1 MDGGAVNPLRRLN
14 AWLNG
19 APAHRIGIA
28 MLQRAIGACLLF
40 RVATEGP
47 FADYLWG
54 PNAVAVGSTTVLF
67 GDDVGSR
74 LDVVFRSDL
83 AVRALLAGLAV
94 SGLGL
99 LTQVWTRAATLVAWA
114 IFMILGLRLP
124 ELNDGGDN
132 FTALALFYLI
142 GVLPAGASA
151 APGSLR
157 AWLHN
162 LSFLAVAIQTCMVYF
177 VAGFMKL
184 GGSYWQN
191 GTAFYV
197 ISQVEWFSIPEARA
211 WFKKPFIVMPATY
224 STMLFQVWFPIALF
238 SSIKLWFLA
247 LAMAFHLGIAINM
260 GLITFSTV
268 MAGAD
273 LALISDAEFQTLRRR
288 LRSMFRL
295 QDESICPA
303 SH

>member
-1 MDGGAVNPLRRLN
+1 MDGGPVNPVGRLN

-19 APAHRIGIA
+19 PPAHRLGIA

-54 PNAVAVGSTTVLF
+54 PNAVAVGSTTALF
-67 GDDVGSR
+67 GDDLGAR
-74 LDVVFRSDL
+74 LDVVFTSDL
-83 AVRALLAGLAV
+83 AVRTMLAGLAL
-94 SGLGL
+94 SGLAL

-114 IFMILGLRLP
+114 VFLILGLRLP

-142 GVLPAGASA
+142 GVLPAGAVA
-151 APGSLR
+151 NPGSLR

-191 GTAFYV
+191 GTALYV

-211 WFKKPFIVMPATY
+211 WFKNPFIVMPATY
-224 STMLFQVWFPIALF
+224 STMLFQIWFPIALF
-238 SSIKLWFLA
+238 SRIKLWFLA
-247 LAMAFHLGIAINM
+247 LAMAFHLGIVINM

-288 LRSMFRL
+288 LRSMFRF

-303 SH
+303 SR

>member
-1 MDGGAVNPLRRLN
+1 MNPVRRLN

-19 APAHRIGIA
+19 TPAHRRGIA
-28 MLQRAIGACLLF
+28 LLQRAIGACLLF

-54 PNAVAVGSTTVLF
+54 PHSVAVGSTIALF
-67 GDDVGSR
+67 GRDLGSR
-74 LDVVFRSDL
+74 LDLVFTSDL
-83 AVRALLAGLAV
+83 AVRCLLGGLALAGLA
-94 SGLGL
+94 L

-114 IFMILGLRLP
+114 GFMILGLRLP

-132 FTALALFYLI
+132 FTGLVLFYLV
-142 GVLPAGASA
+142 GVLPAGTSAS
-151 APGSLR
+151 PGSFR

-162 LSFLAVAIQTCMVYF
+162 LSFLAVAVQTCMVYF

-191 GTAFYV
+191 GTALYV

-211 WFKKPFIVMPATY
+211 WFKNPFIVMPATY
-224 STMLFQVWFPIALF
+224 SAMLFQIWFPIALF
-238 SSIKLWFLA
+238 SRIKLWFLA
-247 LAMAFHLGIAINM
+247 LAMVFHLGIVINM

-273 LALISDAEFQTLRRR
+273 LALISDAEFQMLRRR
-288 LRSMFRL
+288 LRAMFGV